1 MFFSLYSINVSGQL
15 NTSTLNSKYDERNP
29 ILSPDKKTLYFI
41 RKFHP
46 ENVGGIK
53 DPGDIWKSTLVNG
66 NWSMA
71 VNVGAPANNKY
82 FNGVVGFIED
92 NKVYLH
98 GHYTSDGSRPRT
110 QGISTSQLEGGTF
123 TFPEAFPVEYFM
135 NRSEEESI
143 SLSPDGSIMVFSLES
158 YGTYG
163 EEDLYVS
170 FLQPNGKWSQPR
182 NLGYGLNTE
191 LQEMTPYLAPDNKTL
206 YFSSNGYEGV
216 GSKDI
221 FITTRLDDTW
231 QHWSAPKNLGQSVN
245 SVGMELSFLPVSEE
259 LAYFISTQNSDGYG
273 DIKMKKLDP
282 ETIVGVSEKPV
293 LFESSQP
300 RIDISNLPELKSAA
314 ELTVYG
320 NVLNNKNNE
329 PLQTKIEVN
338 GENYSNRFLAETDGN
353 YSIKLPKRQHDVYEL
368 VFSASGYLSRSEEI
382 RVNPEEDLLALSV
395 SLYPV
400 ELGSVVNLDNVNFY
414 RGTPDLIES
423 SYKQLQIIAQLMI
436 DNPNMEIE
444 LSGHTDNQGNSKL
457 NLKLS
462 QDRVDKVKE
471 YLILNGISAVRISGR
486 GYGGTQPIASNA
498 SEETRKFNRRV
509 EFIIVRN

>member
-1 MFFSLYSINVSGQL
+1 
-15 NTSTLNSKYDERNP
+15 
-29 ILSPDKKTLYFI
+29 
-41 RKFHP
+41 
-46 ENVGGIK
+46 
-53 DPGDIWKSTLVNG
+53 
-66 NWSMA
+66 
-71 VNVGAPANNKY
+71 
-82 FNGVVGFIED
+82 
-92 NKVYLH
+92 
-98 GHYTSDGSRPRT
+98 
-110 QGISTSQLEGGTF
+110 
-123 TFPEAFPVEYFM
+123 
-135 NRSEEESI
+135 
-143 SLSPDGSIMVFSLES
+143 
-158 YGTYG
+158 
-163 EEDLYVS
+163 
-170 FLQPNGKWSQPR
+170 
-182 NLGYGLNTE
+182 
-191 LQEMTPYLAPDNKTL
+191 
-206 YFSSNGYEGV
+206 
-216 GSKDI
+216 
-221 FITTRLDDTW
+221 
-231 QHWSAPKNLGQSVN
+231 
-245 SVGMELSFLPVSEE
+245 
-259 LAYFISTQNSDGYG
+259 
-273 DIKMKKLDP
+273 
-282 ETIVGVSEKPV
+282 
-293 LFESSQP
+293 
-300 RIDISNLPELKSAA
+300 LKSAA